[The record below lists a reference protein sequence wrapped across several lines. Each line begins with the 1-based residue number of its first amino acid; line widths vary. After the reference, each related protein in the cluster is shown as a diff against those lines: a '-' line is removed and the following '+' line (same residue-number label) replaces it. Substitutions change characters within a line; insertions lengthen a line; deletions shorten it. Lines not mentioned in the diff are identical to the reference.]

1 MTDAEI
7 IPVRGTRWSRQY
19 TGAPTWD
26 AGHTG
31 TWLTHDAA
39 KIREAER
46 EGIDVRGDDFE
57 FPTGH

>member
-31 TWLTHDAA
+31 NLAHA
-39 KIREAER
+39 
-46 EGIDVRGDDFE
+46 
-57 FPTGH
+57 